1 MKKILIVSW
10 VIAVALLCGL
20 IFGTNISTLS
30 TSLTT
35 NRDYKVTS
43 IDIENGVSYLGELKK
58 IFADLDLSEDVDVLK
73 IQIANEL
80 YELANSKYINSPG
93 IESLFQKL
101 IGVLSNKFDS
111 GKSLLSSLTSTL
123 TNSIADIGSVVSI
136 GVKPD
141 ETVKITA
148 VTAGKD
154 AGKEYEVDLNG
165 YIYYASNESTKWVIL
180 VHGYLMNGKL
190 MANSLAEMYLDKG
203 YNVLA
208 PDLRGFG
215 KSGGSVAMGYLESL
229 DIWDWLTYI
238 NDGNNLVIGD
248 RAASEVVIHGVS
260 LGGAT
265 TLQLWS
271 QKGMGRDLRT
281 KHVIGL
287 VDDCGYHSMTGIIE
301 GMLTTGAGME
311 LLSILTQTVDKEN
324 LYELIGEE
332 TVSGLLMNVLDV
344 GIKENDFEV
353 KQNALSADR
362 TMSDVPLYIIHG
374 TADTTV
380 PYSISTTKVYPTA
393 VSKGLLYDFWQVSN
407 KPHAFIIVGME
418 KEQYKQNIYKFIDFA
433 EEREENTTVLPENE
447 IVIEDATNPAEKLI
461 NDLINFVKNIK
472 SLIKF

>member
-1 MKKILIVSW
+1 MKKTLVASW
-10 VIAVALLCGL
+10 ALLLALFCGL
-20 IFGTNISTLS
+20 VLGTNITTLT
-30 TSLTT
+30 TSLTQ

-43 IDIENGVSYLGELKK
+43 KDAENSLAYLIELRDILTELNVN
-58 IFADLDLSEDVDVLK
+58 EDVEVLK
-73 IQIANEL
+73 IKIANEL
-80 YELANSKYINSPG
+80 YELANSKYSYPG
-93 IESLFQKL
+93 IESLYQQL
-101 IGVLSNKFDS
+101 LTVLTNKFES
-111 GKSLLSSLTSTL
+111 GKSLLSSLKSAL
-123 TNSIADIGSVVSI
+123 NNSISNIGSIVTI
-136 GVKPD
+136 GLKPD

-148 VTAGKD
+148 TTAGKE

-165 YIYYASNESTKWVIL
+165 YIYYASNKSTKWVIL

-190 MANSLAEMYLDKG
+190 MASSLGQMYLDKG

-238 NDGNNLVIGD
+238 NDGNNSTIGD
-248 RAASEVVIHGVS
+248 RAASEVMIHGVS

-271 QKGMGRDLRT
+271 QKGMGRDLTT

-311 LLSILTQTVDKEN
+311 LLSALTQTVDKEN
-324 LYELIGEE
+324 LYELVGKENV
-332 TVSGLLMNVLDV
+332 TDLLINVIDV
-344 GIKENDFEV
+344 GIKKNEFEL
-353 KQNALSADR
+353 KQNALSSDR
-362 TMSDVPLYIIHG
+362 KVSDVPLYVIHG

-380 PYSISTTKVYPTA
+380 PYTISTTKVFPFA
-393 VSKGLLYDFWQVSN
+393 ISNGLLYDFWQVSN

-418 KEQYKQNIYKFIDFA
+418 KEQYKKNIHEFIDFA
-433 EEREENTTVLPENE
+433 EEREENMIVLPENE
-447 IVIEDATNPAEKLI
+447 IIIENVTSPSEKVINSLI
-461 NDLINFVKNIK
+461 SFVKSIK
-472 SLIKF
+472 SLLKI

>member
-1 MKKILIVSW
+1 MKNFLT
-10 VIAVALLCGL
+10 VIWLVGLALLCG
-20 IFGTNISTLS
+20 IVIGNNVSTV
-30 TSLTT
+30 T
-35 NRDYKVTS
+35 TS
-43 IDIENGVSYLGELKK
+43 ITGNKNYTFNEKDLEIGLNYLGDFNK
-58 IFADLDLSEDVDVLK
+58 ILNEMNVYEDVETLK
-73 IQIANEL
+73 IKIANEI
-80 YELANSKYINSPG
+80 YELSNGNYNNPG
-93 IESLFQKL
+93 IEVLAQKL
-101 IGVLSNKFDS
+101 LSVLANDFVS
-111 GKSLLSSLTSTL
+111 GKALLTSLSSVI
-123 TNSIADIGSVVSI
+123 TNFITDIGSVVDL
-136 GVKPD
+136 GLTPD
-141 ETVKITA
+141 KNVKISA
-148 VTAGKD
+148 STAGKE

-165 YIYYASNESTKWVIL
+165 YIYYSKDKSTKWVIL
-180 VHGYLMNGKL
+180 VHGYMMNGKL
-190 MANSLAEMYLDKG
+190 IANSLAEMYIAKG

-238 NDGNNLVIGD
+238 NDGSNEVIGS
-248 RAASEVVIHGVS
+248 RAASEVIIHGVS

-271 QKGMGRDLRT
+271 QKGMGRDLT
-281 KHVIGL
+281 TQHVIGL

-311 LLSILTQTVDKEN
+311 LLSIITQIGDKEN
-324 LYELIGEE
+324 LYDLIGEE
-332 TVSGLLMNVLDV
+332 TVEGLLMNVIDV
-344 GIKENDFEV
+344 GIKENEFEL
-353 KQNALSADR
+353 KQNALSSKR

-380 PYSISTTKVYPTA
+380 PYSISTTKVYPIA